1 MSSSADTGGG
11 RRDTARSRPAVRT
24 RSDLGLDESLTG
36 TPGRLAETLTAG
48 DRLHSLLNAVLA
60 IHGELEL
67 DSTLRRT
74 VRVALDL
81 VEADSGALTMF
92 DPENGSPDSVVEG
105 HDPMWPSRTTAP
117 QEDEPDPSTEL
128 SVPVRVRDEVV
139 GTLYV
144 RGKRRGGDFSAGDR
158 AVLRVVAA
166 TAGVA
171 VENARLFERARVR
184 GRWLEAV
191 AALNAELLGGA
202 SLNRSLRRVV
212 EIAKELSDADTT
224 LLLLTEADGAL
235 SVGAVS
241 DPIRHLDEGA
251 LVIPGPVLT
260 DVLRMVEPVTLED
273 LGRETTSLPPSVSRE
288 FGPAV
293 ISPLRS
299 AEGMHGLLVALRKN
313 GATGF
318 TRQQIAAVSS
328 FAAQA
333 TFALRF
339 ADKRESERAV
349 ALLTDRDRIAQ
360 DLHDHV
366 IQRLFAASM
375 SLQGALRQ
383 THDPRTAERIGDAMR
398 RLDLTVKEIRTSIF
412 ELHSVGTGKNSLRR
426 RLLDAVPVLPQG
438 FPTLS
443 VRIGGAVDT
452 FVPESLGRDM
462 EVVVRE
468 AVRRLVRQAQDDGT
482 AAEITLDVEVDD
494 AVRIDITVAGPISVP
509 ADSRWLEQ
517 LRRRSRDHGG
527 KTVVDDHGGTVRL
540 LWTAP
545 LPTSDAAPP
554 RRGGASERARAPL
567 SEEVTSDPAH
577 NRCGLT
583 CCSPILGG
591 GHHHDHSGFREPCGA
606 GGATAGGGGHRR
618 APAGYDV
625 TRCGARS
632 RIDR

>member
-1 MSSSADTGGG
+1 
-11 RRDTARSRPAVRT
+11 
-24 RSDLGLDESLTG
+24 
-36 TPGRLAETLTAG
+36 
-48 DRLHSLLNAVLA
+48 
-60 IHGELEL
+60 
-67 DSTLRRT
+67 
-74 VRVALDL
+74 
-81 VEADSGALTMF
+81 
-92 DPENGSPDSVVEG
+92 
-105 HDPMWPSRTTAP
+105 
-117 QEDEPDPSTEL
+117 
-128 SVPVRVRDEVV
+128 
-139 GTLYV
+139 
-144 RGKRRGGDFSAGDR
+144 
-158 AVLRVVAA
+158 
-166 TAGVA
+166 
-171 VENARLFERARVR
+171 
-184 GRWLEAV
+184 
-191 AALNAELLGGA
+191 
-202 SLNRSLRRVV
+202 
-212 EIAKELSDADTT
+212 
-224 LLLLTEADGAL
+224 
-235 SVGAVS
+235 
-241 DPIRHLDEGA
+241 
-251 LVIPGPVLT
+251 
-260 DVLRMVEPVTLED
+260 
-273 LGRETTSLPPSVSRE
+273 
-288 FGPAV
+288 
-293 ISPLRS
+293 
-299 AEGMHGLLVALRKN
+299 MHGLLVALRKN

-318 TRQQIAAVSS
+318 TRQQIEAVSS

-554 RRGGASERARAPL
+554 
-567 SEEVTSDPAH
+567 
-577 NRCGLT
+577 
-583 CCSPILGG
+583 
-591 GHHHDHSGFREPCGA
+591 
-606 GGATAGGGGHRR
+606 
-618 APAGYDV
+618 
-625 TRCGARS
+625 
-632 RIDR
+632 